1 MKQSRLEDPAGF
13 SSVRCAR
20 LPLGLAAAVL
30 AGLLSACG
38 STPKGDIERL
48 PGSSAPSG
56 RGGGYYLDDGPGD
69 RPPGDLAA
77 VPDAVP
83 RIEPLHKGTMRPYTV
98 MGRSYTP
105 MTRLQ
110 PYRARGIASWY
121 GRRYHGKT
129 TSNGERYD
137 MYAMSA
143 AHTVLPIPSYARV
156 TNVSNGRSVVVRIN
170 DRGPFISDRLID
182 LSYTAAW
189 KLGILN
195 AGSGMV
201 EVESLIPGVTPPPAT
216 VASVRPPAAPE
227 TPASDSAPATP
238 VIAAPI
244 AVTPA
249 DKTRTVL
256 ADKTTMPGGNWLQF
270 GAFGVQ
276 ANAEAY
282 LAKLEAQVSG
292 LTGTLRIVRDG
303 NLFRVQAGPFATE
316 IEARQAAARAK
327 ETLGSSPVLV
337 TR

>member
-1 MKQSRLEDPAGF
+1 MKRYRLENPPG
-13 SSVRCAR
+13 SSPVRCAR
-20 LPLGLAAAVL
+20 LPLGLVAAVL

-38 STPKGDIERL
+38 STPKGGVDRL
-48 PGSSAPSG
+48 PGGSAPTA

-77 VPDAVP
+77 IPDAIP

-98 MGRSYTP
+98 MGRDYTP

-137 MYAMSA
+137 MYAMTA

-170 DRGPFISDRLID
+170 DRGPFIDSRLID

-201 EVESLIPGVTPPPAT
+201 EVESLIPGMTPPPAAT
-216 VASVRPPAAPE
+216 VADRPPAAPVM
-227 TPASDSAPATP
+227 PATP
-238 VIAAPI
+238 AVAATAVAAAPV
-244 AVTPA
+244 AATVE
-249 DKTRTVL
+249 KTSAISDTS
-256 ADKTTMPGGNWLQF
+256 AMSGGSWLQF

-276 ANAEAY
+276 GNAEAFR
-282 LAKLEAQVSG
+282 AKLEAQTG
-292 LTGTLRIVRDG
+292 WLAGTLRIVRDG
-303 NLFRVQAGPFATE
+303 GLFRVQAGPYATE
-316 IEARQAAARAK
+316 AEARQAAARAK
-327 ETLGSSPVLV
+327 EALGSAPVLV

>member
-1 MKQSRLEDPAGF
+1 MNRTSPDRTSSR
-13 SSVRCAR
+13 SSW
-20 LPLGLAAAVL
+20 LAAAVL
-30 AGLLSACG
+30 TVLLSACG

-48 PGSSAPSG
+48 PGSSAPAA

-77 VPDAVP
+77 IPDPVP
-83 RIEPLHKGTMRPYTV
+83 RIETLHKGTMRPYTV
-98 MGRSYTP
+98 MGRDYTP

-137 MYAMSA
+137 MYAMTA

-170 DRGPFISDRLID
+170 DRGPFIDSRLID

-201 EVESLIPGVTPPPAT
+201 EVESLIPGVTPSPAT

-227 TPASDSAPATP
+227 IPASDPAPATP
-238 VIAAPI
+238 VIAAPVTGALAEKPAT
-244 AVTPA
+244 AVTDTA
-249 DKTRTVL
+249 
-256 ADKTTMPGGNWLQF
+256 AIPGGNWLQF

-282 LAKLEAQVSG
+282 RAKLEAQTNGVAG
-292 LTGTLRIVRDG
+292 MLRIIRDG
-303 NLFRVQAGPFATE
+303 NLFRVQAGPYATE

-327 ETLGSSPVLV
+327 ELLGSAPVLM